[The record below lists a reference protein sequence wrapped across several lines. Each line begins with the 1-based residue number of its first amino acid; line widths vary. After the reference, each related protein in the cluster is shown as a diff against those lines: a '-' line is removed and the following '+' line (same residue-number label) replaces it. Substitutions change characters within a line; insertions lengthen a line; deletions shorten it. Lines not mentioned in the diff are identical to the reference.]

1 MKCLSSVLFV
11 GQEWTVEVMN
21 DDEILALNV
30 DELIKRFKELGCWT
44 YRSSDPDKVIVVSMI
59 AQAVEKIAYAK
70 GVKRGKSIGSHAA
83 YSHFLKHG
91 RWILDENEK
100 NPRYQIKTC
109 SLCGCRVNGTQ
120 FNFCPH
126 CGAKMDGKQNV
137 PRD

>member
-1 MKCLSSVLFV
+1 
-11 GQEWTVEVMN
+11 MN

-83 YSHFLKHG
+83 YGRFLKHG
-91 RWILDENEK
+91 RWIQSSGTEYLEVS
-100 NPRYQIKTC
+100 C
-109 SLCGCRVNGTQ
+109 SECGYKVNYFWSGWQ
-120 FNFCPH
+120 DALYCPH
-126 CGAKMDGKQNV
+126 CGAKMDGVSK
-137 PRD
+137 